1 MEFLEGNTVGIDLGT
16 TFSTLAHLDG
26 EGNPVA
32 VANEDDE
39 FETPS
44 IILLA
49 DRGTMTLSIM
59 ALELAGGGMGDYEKA
74 SIISI
79 ILMFLTVGI
88 AIVAR
93 RYGLGLGVRR

>member
-1 MEFLEGNTVGIDLGT
+1 MPTLVMLGVLNFVT
-16 TFSTLAHLDG
+16 AAGATS
-26 EGNPVA
+26 
-32 VANEDDE
+32 
-39 FETPS
+39 S

-79 ILMFLTVGI
+79 ILMILTVGI

-93 RYGLGLGVRR
+93 RYGLGLGVRQH